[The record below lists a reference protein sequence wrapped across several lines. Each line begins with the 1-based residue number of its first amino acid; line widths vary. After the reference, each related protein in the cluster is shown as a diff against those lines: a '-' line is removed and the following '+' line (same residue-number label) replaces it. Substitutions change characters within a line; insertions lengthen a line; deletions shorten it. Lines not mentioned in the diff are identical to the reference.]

1 MARRDRSSVAAIA
14 IVVTIPSITTVVS
27 AASIVTVS
35 TVVSIPTVVAVA
47 PVIPVPAV
55 AAVVA
60 IPSLVPTGFATLL
73 FELAALFFKFATFAF
88 LVAAGAFFVAST
100 DFFVATAHRLVVAAH
115 AFFVSFLTI
124 AFFKVTAP
132 FVARVAAVVVVIV
145 TAVPS
150 TVAIVLFHV
159 VAKLCVGDVAKN
171 AAQRTFIR
179 GKRRD
184 RSRQKGREKD
194 STIQHRD
201 TPFRPEDTNDSL
213 YSLPW
218 SMIPHRNASCGN
230 NVLYENEHELVSI
243 FRTG

>member
-35 TVVSIPTVVAVA
+35 TVVSIP
-47 PVIPVPAV
+47 
-55 AAVVA
+55 AVVA